1 MIAMSTFLSESS
13 DEVLCFRAQMVRSK
27 THSLGYVM
35 PSLPHTENSTILRYV
50 KLQAIADMRA
60 SDKQM
65 LYIFQGSSFRTLQPS
80 FFFAIEAQKL
90 VDEIRIDTMRSAMT
104 TKVDPF
110 FDRAI
115 FNREKF

>member
-1 MIAMSTFLSESS
+1 MSTFLSESS
-13 DEVLCFRAQMVRSK
+13 DEVLCFRAQMVLSK

-50 KLQAIADMRA
+50 KLQAIADMTA

-80 FFFAIEAQKL
+80 FFAIEAQKL
-90 VDEIRIDTMRSAMT
+90 DDEIRIDTMRSAMT

>member
-1 MIAMSTFLSESS
+1 MSTFLSESS

-35 PSLPHTENSTILRYV
+35 PSLPHTENSTEYV

-80 FFFAIEAQKL
+80 FFAIEAQKL